1 MLLMYSETGSSSLSL
16 LEVDKVDCFSVV
28 DKETNKNQW
37 VICFLSTGIFQRIEV
52 YVENFQKGMELVNK
66 MYQDGKLD
74 ISSEMAVYVQAQYV
88 YEQLMSDDG
97 EEDYDDI
104 DGIGYDAFLNL
115 FGKDNDDE
123 DDE

>member
-1 MLLMYSETGSSSLSL
+1 MVLMYSETGSSSFSL

-88 YEQLMSDDG
+88 YEQFMNNDD
-97 EEDYDDI
+97 EDI
-104 DGIGYDAFLNL
+104 DVDEIGYDAFLDLYGN
-115 FGKDNDDE
+115 KDPDDE
-123 DDE
+123 D

>member
-16 LEVDKVDCFSVV
+16 LEVDKVDCFFVV

-88 YEQLMSDDG
+88 YEQFMSNDD

-104 DGIGYDAFLNL
+104 DGIEYDAFLNL
-115 FGKDNDDE
+115 FGKDNDE

>member
-1 MLLMYSETGSSSLSL
+1 MYSETGSSSLSL
-16 LEVDKVDCFSVV
+16 LEVDKVDCFFVV

-88 YEQLMSDDG
+88 YEQFMSNDD

-104 DGIGYDAFLNL
+104 DGIEYDAFLNL
-115 FGKDNDDE
+115 FGKDNDE